1 MKRWLPFPAN
11 DQFNQNLKFQFHNKS
26 AISPRDVPDLGKD
39 ILLDLGTEAGHRMR
53 QLGQS
58 GLNLSSGKVGFVEQS
73 LQAQACRHGDDFR
86 QEKVVLTEIAEK

>member
-1 MKRWLPFPAN
+1 MTSSIRISNFSFTTKVPSHPKLV
-11 DQFNQNLKFQFHNKS
+11 
-26 AISPRDVPDLGKD
+26 SPRDVSDLGKD

-58 GLNLSSGKVGFVEQS
+58 GLNLSSDKVGFVEQS